1 MKLEREEMLLGFR
14 EPHMPTYCY
23 TVLPGVPKP
32 RVWAYQVCAFGIT
45 GTNSVIES
53 LRFLH

>member
-14 EPHMPTYCY
+14 EPTYCY

-32 RVWAYQVCAFGIT
+32 RVWAYQVCALGIT

>member
-32 RVWAYQVCAFGIT
+32 RVWAYQVCVFGIT